1 MPNEVERA
9 LIECINNVLMKS
21 ATSAVK
27 TASKR
32 CINRNRSAGASGAA
46 SEETKAVA
54 LEVVAAHR
62 EIKLCL
68 SLPASEVGGLR

>member
-1 MPNEVERA
+1 MPNEVEGVTHRVA
-9 LIECINNVLMKS
+9 STIVVMKS

-32 CINRNRSAGASGAA
+32 CVNRKSSAGASGAA

-54 LEVVAAHR
+54 LRVVAAHR
-62 EIKLCL
+62 EIKPCL
-68 SLPASEVGGLR
+68 SLPA